1 MFYNIYYP
9 QINLKKS
16 SQCNRKMGKK
26 YDQVIH
32 KRKSANGVNSV
43 VFREIQ
49 INIRLSSFI
58 IMTTFKDFSYTMSRR
73 VKGNWYSYIVQF
85 SSVQDH
91 PVQSSRT
98 GLHNVF

>member
-1 MFYNIYYP
+1 MFYNNIYYP

-32 KRKSANGVNSV
+32 KRKSENGVISV

-49 INIRLSSFI
+49 IYIRLSSFI
-58 IMTTFKDFSYTMSRR
+58 IMTTFKDF
-73 VKGNWYSYIVQF
+73 
-85 SSVQDH
+85 
-91 PVQSSRT
+91 
-98 GLHNVF
+98 